1 MSHFSSVQT
10 AIKDKEC
17 LVSALKELGL
27 NAVVHQNNQPIQGYY
42 GDSQGYSAEIVIPAR
57 TINTRSD
64 VGFRRI
70 ESGEYQLVQDLYE
83 TRNHRQFGQRFV
95 EEKVMP
101 IYGSHLVRKI
111 ARSQYGEN
119 VEITETKA
127 ENGKIT
133 MRVQIPQ
140 QRELARAR
148 R

>member
-1 MSHFSSVQT
+1 MSHFSSIKT

-17 LVSALKELGL
+17 LVSALTELNFQL
-27 NAVVHQNNQPIQGYY
+27 LIHEENKPIQGYY
-42 GDSQGYSAEIVIPAR
+42 GGSQGYSAEVVIPAS

-64 VGFRRI
+64 VGFRRT
-70 ESGEYQLVQDLYE
+70 ESGEYELVQDLYE
-83 TRNHRQFGQRFV
+83 TPNHHQFGRRFLQ
-95 EEKVMP
+95 EKVMP

-111 ARSQYGEN
+111 AIAQYGEN

-127 ENGKIT
+127 ANGKIT
-133 MRVQIPQ
+133 MRVQVPQ